1 MGVNGSII
9 ELEYRIK
16 EHRHTIEALTS
27 VQSQIEDELKTERS
41 LLFDSRVELIDV
53 YVDDDEIASQIV
65 RLDPESPIDLVESV
79 EEIVGQDPPVSVVKE
94 LLFNY
99 GFDESDLLEL
109 RRSDE
114 VEVIDMS
121 PDDDPNVETFHMPDK

>member
-41 LLFDSRVELIDV
+41 LLFDSRLELINV
-53 YVDDDEIASQIV
+53 YVDDDEIGNEIV
-65 RLDPESPIDLVESV
+65 NLDPESPIDLVESV
-79 EEIVGQDPPVSVVKE
+79 VEIAGQDPPVSVVKE
-94 LLFNY
+94 LLFDY
-99 GFDESDLLEL
+99 DFDESDLLEL

-114 VEVIDMS
+114 FEIIDMS
-121 PDDDPNVETFHMPDK
+121 PGNDLNVETFHMPDK